1 MRHILFSLT
10 LISLVF
16 TACQQNGSQPKDQST
31 DRVVIPELLERPTV
45 ISVPEEAER
54 VQKMYA
60 DLTAKIEANPDD
72 IKARL
77 TLAELFMQEA
87 RVSGEHGHYFPAALT
102 VIDGVLQEEQL
113 DESNTYRAMLNK
125 ASVLLSLHQFA
136 EAKEIGEQALALNTY
151 DAGIYGVLVDANVEL
166 GNYEEAVKMA
176 DKMISVRPDIRS
188 YSRISYLRE
197 IHGQSEGA
205 IEAMKLAV
213 SAGYPGQEQTEW
225 ARLVLGDL
233 YKEYGQLDKAE
244 AQYKEALVHRP
255 NYPFAVAALAE
266 TEALK
271 GNMEEAKTL
280 YQEAADLIPEVGF
293 YMELAKIEQEQ
304 GNTDKAKVLT
314 DDIMAMLADDEAS
327 GHKMGLEYSEVYMD
341 LKGDLDQALAYA
353 KKEHEARPDNIDV
366 NSRLA
371 VIYYHRN
378 ELDLAAR
385 HLAKARR
392 TNSQN
397 PELVCLDGLLQL
409 KSATNGTQGDQ
420 LIRSAFAANPN
431 LDCSYC
437 GEARK
442 ML

>member
-166 GNYEEAVKMA
+166 GNYEK
-176 DKMISVRPDIRS
+176 P
-188 YSRISYLRE
+188 
-197 IHGQSEGA
+197 
-205 IEAMKLAV
+205 
-213 SAGYPGQEQTEW
+213 
-225 ARLVLGDL
+225 
-233 YKEYGQLDKAE
+233 
-244 AQYKEALVHRP
+244 
-255 NYPFAVAALAE
+255 
-266 TEALK
+266 
-271 GNMEEAKTL
+271 
-280 YQEAADLIPEVGF
+280 
-293 YMELAKIEQEQ
+293 
-304 GNTDKAKVLT
+304 
-314 DDIMAMLADDEAS
+314 
-327 GHKMGLEYSEVYMD
+327 
-341 LKGDLDQALAYA
+341 
-353 KKEHEARPDNIDV
+353 
-366 NSRLA
+366 
-371 VIYYHRN
+371 
-378 ELDLAAR
+378 
-385 HLAKARR
+385 
-392 TNSQN
+392 
-397 PELVCLDGLLQL
+397 
-409 KSATNGTQGDQ
+409 
-420 LIRSAFAANPN
+420 
-431 LDCSYC
+431 
-437 GEARK
+437 
-442 ML
+442 

>member
-10 LISLVF
+10 LISLVL
-16 TACQQNGSQPKDQST
+16 TTCQQNDTQTTDQT
-31 DRVVIPELLERPTV
+31 TAQVAIPELLERPTV
-45 ISVPEEAER
+45 ISAPEEADQ
-54 VQKMYA
+54 VTNMYS
-60 DLTAKIEANPDD
+60 DLRSKIEANSDD

-87 RVSGEHGHYFPAALT
+87 RVSGEHGHYFPAALA
-102 VIDGVLQEEQL
+102 VLNAVLEEEQL
-113 DESNTYRAMLNK
+113 DEGNHYRAMLNK

-136 EAKEIGEQALALNTY
+136 EAKKIGEQALALNKY

-166 GNYEEAVKMA
+166 GHYEAAVKMA

-197 IHGQSEGA
+197 IHGQAEGA

-244 AQYKEALVHRP
+244 AQYQQALVHRP

-271 GNMEEAKTL
+271 GNMAEAKTL

-304 GNTDKAKVLT
+304 GHEEKAQALT
-314 DDIMAMLADDEAS
+314 DEIMVMLADDEAS

-353 KKEHEARPDNIDV
+353 KKEYEARPDNIDV

-371 VIYYHRN
+371 VIYYHRS
-378 ELDLAAR
+378 ELDLAAQ
-385 HLAKARR
+385 HLAKARK

-397 PELVCLDGLLQL
+397 PELLCLDGLLHL
-409 KSATNGTQGDQ
+409 KNATDHTDGDQ

-437 GEARK
+437 GEARE
-442 ML
+442 LL

>member
-1 MRHILFSLT
+1 MRHYILFLT
-10 LISLVF
+10 LFGLTF
-16 TACQQNGSQPKDQST
+16 TACQQDGANSEDQT
-31 DRVVIPELLERPTV
+31 TAELVIPELLERPTV
-45 ISVPEEAER
+45 ISLPEEAEQ
-54 VQKMYA
+54 VTNMYA
-60 DLTAKIEANPDD
+60 DLTSKIKANPDD

-102 VIDGVLQEEQL
+102 VLNGVLQEEQL
-113 DESNTYRAMLNK
+113 DEGQTYRAMLNK

-136 EAKEIGEQALALNTY
+136 EAKEMGEQALALNGY

-166 GNYEEAVKMA
+166 GKYDEAVKMA

-197 IHGQSEGA
+197 IHGQAEGA

-244 AQYKEALVHRP
+244 AQYQEALVHRP

-271 GNMEEAKTL
+271 GNMAEAKTL
-280 YQEAADLIPEVGF
+280 YQEAANLIPEVGF

-304 GNTDKAKVLT
+304 GNEEKAAELT
-314 DDIMAMLADDEAS
+314 DEILVMLADDEAS

-378 ELDLAAR
+378 EMNLAAQ

-409 KSATNGTQGDQ
+409 KNATDEIAGDQ

-437 GEARK
+437 GEARE
-442 ML
+442 LL

>member
-1 MRHILFSLT
+1 MRHILFSLA
-10 LISLVF
+10 LISLF
-16 TACQQNGSQPKDQST
+16 LTACQQDSTESMDQAT
-31 DRVVIPELLERPTV
+31 NLVVIPELLERPTV
-45 ISVPEEAER
+45 ISTPEEAEQ

-60 DLTAKIEANPDD
+60 DLTAKIKVNPDD

-113 DESNTYRAMLNK
+113 DESNTYRAMLNR

-136 EAKEIGEQALALNTY
+136 EAKETGEQALALNKY

-166 GNYEEAVKMA
+166 GNYEAAVKMA

-197 IHGQSEGA
+197 IHGQAEGA

-244 AQYKEALVHRP
+244 AQYKQALVHRP

-280 YQEAADLIPEVGF
+280 YKEAADLIPEVGF

-304 GNTDKAKVLT
+304 GNVEKAQALT
-314 DDIMAMLADDEAS
+314 DEIMVMLADDEAS

-341 LKGDLDQALAYA
+341 LRDDLDQALAYA
-353 KKEHEARPDNIDV
+353 KKEYEARPENIDV

-378 ELDLAAR
+378 ELDLAGQ
-385 HLAKARR
+385 HLAKARK

-397 PELVCLDGLLQL
+397 PELLCLDGLLQL
-409 KSATNGTQGDQ
+409 KNATDETGGNQ
-420 LIRSAFAANPN
+420 LIRSAFASNPN

-437 GEARK
+437 GEAREF
-442 ML
+442 L

>member
-10 LISLVF
+10 LFSLVF
-16 TACQQNGSQPKDQST
+16 TACQQNGSQTTEQTTAP
-31 DRVVIPELLERPTV
+31 VVIPELLERPTV
-45 ISVPEEAER
+45 ISVPEEAEQ

-60 DLTAKIEANPDD
+60 DLSSKIEANSDD

-77 TLAELFMQEA
+77 TLSELFMQEA

-102 VIDGVLQEEQL
+102 VLNAVLEEEQL
-113 DESNTYRAMLNK
+113 DGGLTYRAMLNK

-136 EAKEIGEQALALNTY
+136 EAKEIGEQALALNGY

-176 DKMISVRPDIRS
+176 DEMISVRPDIRS

-197 IHGQSEGA
+197 IHGQAEGA

-244 AQYKEALVHRP
+244 AQYKQALVHRP
-255 NYPFAVAALAE
+255 NYPFAIAALAE

-271 GNMEEAKTL
+271 GNMEEAKAL

-304 GNTDKAKVLT
+304 GNEEKAKALT
-314 DDIMAMLADDEAS
+314 EEILVMLADDEAS
-327 GHKMGLEYSEVYMD
+327 GHKMGLEYSEVHMD

-353 KKEHEARPDNIDV
+353 KKEYESRPENIDV

-378 ELDLAAR
+378 EPDLAAQ

-397 PELVCLDGLLQL
+397 PELLCLDGLLQL
-409 KSATNGTQGDQ
+409 KNATDKTGGNQ

-437 GEARK
+437 GEARE
-442 ML
+442 LL